1 MALTFTTFDV
11 FTKTAFR
18 GTPLGIIYVLANT
31 QLTQDQKQLIAREL
45 KPLQDGYS
53 CTSRPPPTSAP
64 APPASTIFTP
74 LAEIPFLRRPP
85 PPIGTANYTTSCT
98 TYA

>member
-18 GTPLGIIYVLANT
+18 GTPLGIIYVLADT

-45 KPLQDGYS
+45 KPLRDGYS
-53 CTSRPPPTSAP
+53 
-64 APPASTIFTP
+64 
-74 LAEIPFLRRPP
+74 
-85 PPIGTANYTTSCT
+85 
-98 TYA
+98 